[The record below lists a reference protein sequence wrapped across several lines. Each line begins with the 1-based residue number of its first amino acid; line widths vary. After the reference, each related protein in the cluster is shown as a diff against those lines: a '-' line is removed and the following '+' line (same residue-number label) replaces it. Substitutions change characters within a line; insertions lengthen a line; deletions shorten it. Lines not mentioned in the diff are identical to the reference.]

1 MYGGGGG
8 GQLGADESEEVM
20 LLMLGQLPQVQ
31 ILKSILYIDCIEQNG
46 TRSEKFF
53 IYWKKCY

>member
-1 MYGGGGG
+1 MCVYGGGGG

-31 ILKSILYIDCIEQNG
+31 ILKSILYMG
-46 TRSEKFF
+46 TV
-53 IYWKKCY
+53 